1 MANKTTVAL
10 RKEEYVAIIEAM
22 MTGGSGFR
30 ANKKIAFALMLEANL
45 GLRIGDVLRLTPR
58 NFLKDGD
65 RYIINISEDKT
76 DKRNRKTVAK
86 EIYELIQNYCI
97 ENNVMPT
104 EPLITY
110 KVRNIQ
116 TYLAKVVDY
125 LGLSEDISTHSF
137 RKFFGTDILYAN
149 GFNFVLVQKLFGHSS
164 PAITQR
170 YLRIYS
176 EEMEEALKN
185 HVLIPNSFK

>member
-10 RKEEYVAIIEAM
+10 RKEEYTAIIEAM
-22 MTGGSGFR
+22 MTGGAGFR
-30 ANKKIAFALMLEANL
+30 ANKKIAFALILEANL
-45 GLRIGDVLRLTPR
+45 GLRIGDILRLTPR

-76 DKRNRKTVAK
+76 DKRDRQTVAK

-97 ENNVMPT
+97 ENNIMPT
-104 EPLITY
+104 ERLIPC
-110 KVRNIQ
+110 KERNIQ

-137 RKFFGTDILYAN
+137 RKYFGTDILKAN
-149 GFNFVLVQKLFGHSS
+149 GYNFILVQKLYRHSS

-170 YLRIYS
+170 YLGIYS
-176 EEMEEALKN
+176 EEMEEALNN
-185 HVLIPNSFK
+185 HVLIPTHFK